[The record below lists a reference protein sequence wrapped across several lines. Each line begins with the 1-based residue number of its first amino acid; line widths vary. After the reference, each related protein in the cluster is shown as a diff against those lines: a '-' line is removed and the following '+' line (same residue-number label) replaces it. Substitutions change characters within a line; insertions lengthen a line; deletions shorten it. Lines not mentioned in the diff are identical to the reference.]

1 VRLLK
6 GWGHSVHEA
15 ETLAQGRQLVKSQHF
30 DLLLTDV
37 ELPDGT
43 GSDLMR
49 EIRGTSSAIPGIA
62 LTGFDAATYAAGSM
76 EAGFLLHVTKP
87 IATEKLKT
95 VIEEIA
101 RSQQRSSTGQN

>member
-1 VRLLK
+1 M
-6 GWGHSVHEA
+6 
-15 ETLAQGRQLVKSQHF
+15 KSQRF

-37 ELPDGT
+37 DLPDGA

-49 EIRGTSSAIPGIA
+49 EIRETSSAIPGIA

-76 EAGFLLHVTKP
+76 EAGFLLHFTKP

-95 VIEEIA
+95 AIEEIA
-101 RSQQRSSTGQN
+101 SSQQRSRQGQN